1 MANHLEG
8 TNSIP
13 FQDHHHVFLIR
24 DPRKVIR
31 SFRAHVDQPTA
42 MDLCYNHQWEWL
54 QKCCENSWPYM
65 VVDSDDL
72 VVNPETNL
80 RRICTFL
87 KVPFE
92 QEMLSWKPGPRP
104 EDGAW
109 AKYWYQRVHAS
120 SGWESPQHICQKYK
134 KFLLNFLNFW
144 QKLSR
149 FFGDC
154 RNTCRRIKFAS
165 TMAKY
170 NQPDPRNEDTM
181 VWVNGL
187 VPRKEASVS
196 VLDSVVQGGD
206 AVWEG
211 LRIRQGRAFQLK
223 EHVARLRSS
232 AHALA
237 FTEIPSAEEVYSAVF
252 ETLQANQMTDGVHAR
267 ITLTRGKKS
276 TSGMDPRLNVFGPT
290 LIVLAEYKG
299 LVYGDEGIA
308 LISSS
313 VRRNSPSTWIQR
325 FTTTICST
333 TYLLKSRQT

>member
-1 MANHLEG
+1 
-8 TNSIP
+8 
-13 FQDHHHVFLIR
+13 
-24 DPRKVIR
+24 
-31 SFRAHVDQPTA
+31 
-42 MDLCYNHQWEWL
+42 
-54 QKCCENSWPYM
+54 
-65 VVDSDDL
+65 
-72 VVNPETNL
+72 
-80 RRICTFL
+80 
-87 KVPFE
+87 
-92 QEMLSWKPGPRP
+92 
-104 EDGAW
+104 
-109 AKYWYQRVHAS
+109 
-120 SGWESPQHICQKYK
+120 
-134 KFLLNFLNFW
+134 
-144 QKLSR
+144 
-149 FFGDC
+149 
-154 RNTCRRIKFAS
+154 
-165 TMAKY
+165 MAKY

-237 FTEIPSAEEVYSAVF
+237 FVEIPSAEEVYSAIF

-313 VRRNSPSTWIQR
+313 VRRNSPSTLDSKIHHNNLLNNILAKIEANVAGADDAMMLDLEGFVAETNATNVFAVKNGAVLTPSAVACLPGLTRNIVIDLAKREGLQVR
-325 FTTTICST
+325 EDRISLSEFYTADEAFTTGTMGGLAHVRSIDGRLIGSGRKGSVT
-333 TYLLKSRQT
+333 EALQRVYDRAIWNEATELP